1 MKKVFPF
8 LLLLFLLWGAEGSPI
23 AGPISSEDVPEPL
36 KPWMEWVLHGH
47 EEERCPSLNSR
58 GNQHRC
64 RWPSQLQLQLT
75 DKRGAFRF
83 TWLMTTEAWAPLPG
97 SIEHWPQE
105 VQVDDQAALV
115 AERDGRPSVYLTV
128 GSHSV
133 SGVFQWESLPESLL
147 VPPDTGLVGLT
158 INNKAIDF
166 PRLDIKGILLL
177 RREVTGEEVREEGKK
192 ERLGMRVYRRI
203 VDEIP
208 LTVITRIDLNVS
220 GRPREALLGRAL
232 IEGYIPLSINSPLP
246 ARLEPDGR
254 LRVQVKPGRW
264 TVLLEARHK
273 EPVGEILL
281 APTEGPW
288 VKEEVWVFDARNH
301 LRLVT
306 IEDVQQIDPRQT
318 TLPAEWQQFP
328 AFRIKPGDTLR
339 IVEKKRGDPDPAP
352 DQLTLHRSL
361 WLDFDGGGY
370 TIQDRIA
377 GNMTRG
383 WRLEMNP
390 PIKLGRVLVDGQP
403 QFITR
408 IDEADRAGVEVRRG
422 KIQLLADSRIGEGLS
437 RLPAVGWDHDFHQ
450 VQGTLNLPPGW
461 HLLDA
466 TGVDRIP
473 NTWMKQWTLL
483 DLFLLLVIALAI
495 AKLWKWPWGI
505 VSLVTL
511 VVIYHEPGAPKW
523 VWLHVL
529 ASIALLRALPLG
541 RLRSLVQAYRTVSLV
556 ALIVIGVP
564 FMVIQTRQGLFP
576 QLEKPGRVTARG
588 PWVAPEEA
596 ALQRELEVV
605 ERLEEKPRDRAV
617 PETPLRYKVPSVVP
631 KKKRPVSRLDLSQ
644 MAQVDPK
651 ANIQTGPGL
660 PGWQWRSI
668 PMRWNGPVERDQE
681 IRLIFMSPGMNTVL
695 TFLRVVLLAVL
706 VIRVLDIRYTRGS
719 GLGFEFFKTVA
730 RTAAGIALLF
740 SLLTLPSQVRADI
753 PSPGLLEELRAR
765 LLEKPECAPNCASS
779 SRLRLEVRAN
789 TLRARMEV
797 HSHAD
802 VGIPLPGHLQQWS
815 PKTVLLNGKPAQG
828 LFRGTA
834 GHLWI
839 VLPKGRHQI
848 LMEGPLPNR
857 DMIQIPLPL
866 KPHAVEAFAE
876 GWEVEG
882 LHDDGIADDHLQLR
896 RLDDNKK
903 KKLKATLEPG
913 TLPPFV
919 RIERTLLLGL
929 TWQAETR
936 VLRASPRGAAI
947 VLEVPL
953 LEGESVT
960 SADIRVE
967 RNRALINMAPHQS
980 EVRWVSVLEK
990 QNQVVLS
997 APDATS
1003 WTEIWRLNV
1012 SPIWHVEL
1020 GGIPVIHHQDRG
1032 GQWLPEWRP
1041 WPNETI
1047 TLQITRPEGIPGKTL
1062 TVDSSRLIMSPGL
1075 RATDATLG
1083 LTIRSSRGGQHSVT
1097 LPEHAR
1103 LQLVKINGK
1112 TQPIRQEGRLVTLP
1126 LTPGRQN
1133 MELQWRQPEGIA
1145 HGFKT
1150 PHVDVGTE
1158 SVNAQ
1163 VRIKMP
1169 GRRWVL
1175 FTGGPQL
1182 GPAVLFWPFVIVI
1195 LLVSAGLGRVT
1206 VTPLRTHHWILLGLG
1221 LTQARIEIALLIV
1234 AWLLVL
1240 GFRKRLG
1247 ANTGKAVFNL
1257 VQLGVVILSALALVS
1272 LLYAIRHG
1280 LLGHPEMWIMGNG
1293 SNSFFLQWFQDRS
1306 GAVMPRTW
1314 VFSVPI
1320 IFYRIAMLAWA
1331 LWLALALLRWLR
1343 WGWGCFSH
1351 NGFWRPITWR
1361 KPKKKAKKG
1370 RGDSLELDGEER

>member
-8 LLLLFLLWGAEGSPI
+8 LLLLFLLLGTRGSPI
-23 AGPISSEDVPEPL
+23 VASISPEDVPEPL
-36 KPWMEWVLHGH
+36 KPWIEWVLHGH

-64 RWPSQLQLQLT
+64 SWPSQLELKLA
-75 DKRGAFRF
+75 DEGGAFRF
-83 TWLMTTEAWAPLPG
+83 NWLMTTEGWAPLPG
-97 SIEHWPQE
+97 SAKHWPQE
-105 VQVDDQAALV
+105 VRIDDQAALV
-115 AERDGRPSVYLTV
+115 AQRDGRPAVYLTA
-128 GSHSV
+128 GSHTV

-147 VPPDTGLVGLT
+147 VPPETGLVALT
-158 INNKAIDF
+158 INMKGVDF
-166 PRLDIKGILLL
+166 PRLDTKGTLLL
-177 RREVTGEEVREEGKK
+177 RERATGEKVREEGKK
-192 ERLGMRVYRRI
+192 ERLGMKVYRRI

-246 ARLEPDGR
+246 TRLEPDGR

-264 TVLLEARHK
+264 TILLEARHK
-273 EPVGEILL
+273 EPVEEIFL
-281 APTEGPW
+281 APTEGHW

-328 AFRIKPGDTLR
+328 AFRIQPGDTLR
-339 IVEKKRGDPDPAP
+339 IAEKRRGDPDPAP

-377 GNMTRG
+377 GTMTRG

-408 IDEADRAGVEVRRG
+408 IGELDRAGVEVRRG
-422 KIQLLADSRIGEGLS
+422 QIQLLADSRIGEGLS
-437 RLPAVGWDHDFHQ
+437 RLPAIGWDHDFHQ

-461 HLLDA
+461 RLLDA

-483 DLFLLLVIALAI
+483 DLFLLLIIALAI

-523 VWLHVL
+523 VWLHAL
-529 ASIALLRALPLG
+529 ASIALLRVLPLG

-556 ALIVIGVP
+556 ALIAIAVP

-576 QLEKPGRVTARG
+576 QLEKPGRVMARAPG
-588 PWVAPEEA
+588 VASQEA
-596 ALQRELEVV
+596 VPPRELEV
-605 ERLEEKPRDRAV
+605 EGRLEEKVIDRAV
-617 PETPLRYKVPSVVP
+617 PETPLRYRAPSLIP

-644 MAQVDPK
+644 MAQVDPN

-681 IRLIFMSPGMNTVL
+681 IHLIFMSPGVSMVL
-695 TFLRVVLLAVL
+695 TFLRVILLAVL
-706 VIRVLDIRYTRGS
+706 VIRVLDIRYTRRS
-719 GLGFEFFKTVA
+719 GLGFEFFKTA
-730 RTAAGIALLF
+730 ALTAAGMALVF
-740 SLLTLPSQVRADI
+740 SLLTLPTQAQADI

-779 SRLRLEVRAN
+779 PRLRLEVGAN

-802 VGIPLPGHLQQWS
+802 VGVPLPGHVQQWL
-815 PKTVLLNGKPAQG
+815 PKTVLLNGKPAHG
-828 LFRGTA
+828 LFRGAA

-839 VLPKGRHQI
+839 ALPKGRHQI

-857 DMIQIPLPL
+857 DTIQIPLPL
-866 KPHAVEAFAE
+866 KPHAVAAFAE

-882 LHDDGIADDHLQLR
+882 LHEDGIADDHLQLR
-896 RLDDNKK
+896 RLDDNKEK
-903 KKLKATLEPG
+903 KIKTTLEPG

-936 VLRASPRGAAI
+936 VQRASPRGAAV
-947 VLEVPL
+947 VLEIPL

-967 RNRALINMAPHQS
+967 RNRALINMGPHQS
-980 EVRWVSVLEK
+980 EARWVSVLEK
-990 QNQVVLS
+990 QNQMVLS
-997 APDATS
+997 AQDTTS
-1003 WTEIWRLNV
+1003 WIEIWRLNV
-1012 SPIWHVEL
+1012 TPIWHVEL
-1020 GGIPVIHHQDRG
+1020 GGISVIHHQDRA

-1047 TLQITRPEGIPGKTL
+1047 TLHVTRPEGIPGKTL
-1062 TVDSSRLIMSPGL
+1062 TVDSSRLLMSPGL
-1075 RATDATLG
+1075 RTTDATLG
-1083 LTIRSSRGGQHSVT
+1083 LTMRSSRGGQHSVT
-1097 LPEHAR
+1097 LPENAR
-1103 LQLVKINGK
+1103 LQVVKINGK

-1145 HGFKT
+1145 SRFKT
-1150 PHVDVGTE
+1150 PHVDLGTE
-1158 SVNAQ
+1158 TVNTQ

-1175 FTGGPQL
+1175 FTDGPQL

-1234 AWLLVL
+1234 AWFLVL

-1247 ANTGKAVFNL
+1247 ADTGKAVFNL
-1257 VQLGVVILSALALVS
+1257 VQLGLVILSALALFS
-1272 LLYAIRHG
+1272 LFYAIRHG

-1293 SNSFFLQWFQDRS
+1293 SNNYFLQWFQDRS
-1306 GAVMPRTW
+1306 DAVMPQTW
-1314 VFSVPI
+1314 IFSVPI

-1351 NGFWRPITWR
+1351 NGLWRPITWK

-1370 RGDSLELDGEER
+1370 KGDSLEMNVEE